1 MLTIAAK
8 RMAQK
13 NVLVKNLHAVETL
26 GSITLLATDKTGTL
40 TQNKMTVV
48 GLWLNDMF
56 FSTGEVPNPTDPP
69 LVLETANLPCVIQAL
84 SVCCKSKFNEAEAN
98 VPLEERTILG
108 DATEVGL
115 LRFACKY
122 IDVPLEQATHR
133 KVFEIPFSSQTKW
146 HLTVNRVE
154 ERLVSF
160 LKGAPERVARMCK
173 YIQIGEALVEWSE
186 EIESKF
192 NRAYEH
198 FALRGRR
205 VIAVARQILPVETF
219 PLEHVFT
226 REHCDLPMDAFVFLG
241 LVAIMDPP
249 KHGVRKAVAACRTA
263 GIQTVMV
270 TGDHPL
276 TAEAIA
282 RQIGLISGDTLLEA
296 AVKLQKPPQLVTED
310 EYDAVVVHGDKVD
323 LLSDQDWDTILA
335 KREIVFARTS
345 PKQKLEI
352 VTRFQNKG
360 HIVGVS
366 GDGVNDSPALKKA
379 DLGISMNKTA
389 SDVSKEAAAMILLD
403 DNFPSIVHGIAE
415 GRLIFANLKKSIR
428 YTLTHMVPEVLAFVM
443 FICLAI
449 PLPINSLLILLI
461 DLGSELG
468 PALSFA
474 FEPPENDLM
483 LVPPRKVLCQASSAA
498 EAAPATDLESGL
510 KSRPGRLGRLWRRA
524 TRAFAR
530 KDTGEVLVD
539 AELLLWSYGQ
549 GGIIEAA
556 GCFGAYLI
564 VLAWHQVPFSMLVGS
579 AKTFWKPDSPPLA
592 LADGTVATAQQQL
605 AISGSSQSAYY
616 LGIVICQL
624 FVLWVTKHRYSYPYG
639 LDMLK

>member
-1 MLTIAAK
+1 
-8 RMAQK
+8 MAQK

-40 TQNKMTVV
+40 TQNKMKVV

-56 FSTGEVPNPTDPP
+56 FSTGEIASPVDPTLVP
-69 LVLETANLPCVIQAL
+69 ETTNLPCIIQAISL
-84 SVCCKSKFNEAEAN
+84 CCKSKFNESECDRLLA
-98 VPLEERTILG
+98 ERTIIG

-115 LRFACKY
+115 LRFACEY
-122 IDVPLEQATHR
+122 INVPLEQATSQ

-146 HLTVNRVE
+146 HLTVHRIE
-154 ERLVSF
+154 DHLISF
-160 LKGAPERVARMCK
+160 LKGAPERVAKMCK
-173 YIQIGEALVEWSE
+173 YIQIGATIIEWDE
-186 EIESKF
+186 GIETKF
-192 NRAYEH
+192 NLAYER
-198 FALRGRR
+198 FAMRGRR
-205 VIAVARQILPVETF
+205 VIAMARQILPVEKF
-219 PLEHVFT
+219 PIDHAFC
-226 REHCDLPMDAFVFLG
+226 REKCDLPLDEFVFLG

-249 KHGVRKAVAACRTA
+249 KHGVRKTVAACRTA
-263 GIQTVMV
+263 GIQIVMI

-282 RQIGLISGDTLLEA
+282 RQIGLISGDTLVEA
-296 AVKLQKPPQLVTED
+296 AIKLQKAPQMITED
-310 EYDAVVVHGDKVD
+310 EYDAVVVHGDKLD
-323 LLSDQDWDTILA
+323 ILSDQDWDIILS

-428 YTLTHMVPEVLAFVM
+428 YTLTHMTAEVLALVV

-449 PLPINSLLILLI
+449 PLPINSVLILLI

-474 FEPPENDLM
+474 FEAPENDLM
-483 LVPPRKVLCQASSAA
+483 LVPPRKVLCQESSPNKA
-498 EAAPATDLESGL
+498 DLQVDMESGL
-510 KSRPGRLGRLWRRA
+510 KMNPGYLRKLWNKLKGV
-524 TRAFAR
+524 FAR
-530 KDTGEVLVD
+530 KDTGEVLID
-539 AELLLWSYGQ
+539 ADLLFWSYFQ
-549 GGIIEAA
+549 GGLIETV
-556 GCFGAYLI
+556 GCFGAYLL
-564 VLAWHQVPFSMLVGS
+564 VLAWYSVPFSMLLGS
-579 AKTFWKPDSPPLA
+579 AKTYWKPDSPL
-592 LADGTVATAQQQL
+592 LILSDGTVANASRQI
-605 AISGSSQSAYY
+605 AISGSAQSAFY

-624 FVLWVTKHRYSYPYG
+624 FVLWVTKHRYAYPYG